1 MYNINKTKLPI
12 QYKEKKMER
21 KIRETVSNFCLQKPS
36 NTSMPSYLN
45 ELQTNDVSFYRFT

>member
-36 NTSMPSYLN
+36 NTSMPSNYISSSIWL
-45 ELQTNDVSFYRFT
+45 